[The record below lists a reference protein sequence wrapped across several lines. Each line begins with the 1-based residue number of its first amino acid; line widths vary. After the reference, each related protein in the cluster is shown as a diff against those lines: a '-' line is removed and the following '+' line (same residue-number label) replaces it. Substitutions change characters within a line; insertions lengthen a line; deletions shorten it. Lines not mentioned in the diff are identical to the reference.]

1 MLRFL
6 PNARSDARTGPEW
19 PEYEPWKSGA
29 VASDGQRQASQ
40 AHGHS
45 PVPGARE
52 RIPLDRVV
60 KPGPGL
66 SRSIWVFLARAGM
79 FTFSLAS
86 GHLHP
91 SSSLPSPKRIGRR
104 VRRPWVSFH
113 RPFLLAGPWH
123 HLLTA
128 NRRRAPN
135 CRVPSLNPPARV
147 RSGWRTERA
156 QAGSHG
162 FPLISRAKSL
172 IGAVTSLRTTGDYL
186 PLILPMMVRLGFF

>member
-1 MLRFL
+1 MSMLRFL

-40 AHGHS
+40 AHDHS

-91 SSSLPSPKRIGRR
+91 SWRGLVAG
-104 VRRPWVSFH
+104 
-113 RPFLLAGPWH
+113 LAGRGF
-123 HLLTA
+123 LFT
-128 NRRRAPN
+128 
-135 CRVPSLNPPARV
+135 VP
-147 RSGWRTERA
+147 
-156 QAGSHG
+156 
-162 FPLISRAKSL
+162 FCSRDRGTVA
-172 IGAVTSLRTTGDYL
+172 
-186 PLILPMMVRLGFF
+186 